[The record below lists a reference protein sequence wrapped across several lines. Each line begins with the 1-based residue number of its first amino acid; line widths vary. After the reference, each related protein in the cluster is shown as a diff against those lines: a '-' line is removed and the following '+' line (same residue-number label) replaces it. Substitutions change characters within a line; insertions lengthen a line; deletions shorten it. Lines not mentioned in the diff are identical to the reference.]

1 MIKYIKLNSLLLAVA
16 MLFATTACEYGD
28 INVDPTSLN
37 EDQVSVSLL
46 LPGAIMQLG
55 YNTGALGGRNPGMFM
70 QYFQGQDAQQ
80 LAYTQYNVTDN
91 AMNNFWRTGMY
102 GGNMKD
108 LNLIIEKTTAAEGAE
123 ANVDAPYYRGI
134 ARILMANSL
143 GILTTFFG
151 DIPYSEAFQGDEG
164 IIQPA
169 YDTQEEIYNSI
180 QSLLSGAI
188 SDLSGD
194 PGLIVPGE
202 DDLIHGGDP
211 DLWIKT
217 AYGLSARYYL
227 QQSNFD
233 DAASALTN
241 ALSSNA
247 DNALFP
253 FEATITGANPFWL
266 FENDRTATMR
276 IHPYFRSVMSGD
288 PRFDAYIGSNNIFA
302 NQFWTSQGSPLKLI
316 TYSEVK
322 MMEAEIESRA
332 GNNAAAL
339 AAMQE
344 GIEANMEVLEIAPVA
359 IEQYLAGV
367 SNASLQTV
375 MNEKYKL
382 IYPLTEVS
390 WADQRRTGFPDLEPN
405 QELGSNLTIPQ
416 RFPYPNSEDQYN
428 KENKDAARDRLGITS
443 DEDNLFRTLPV
454 FAN

>member
-1 MIKYIKLNSLLLAVA
+1 MI
-16 MLFATTACEYGD
+16 FATSACEYGD
-28 INVDPTSLN
+28 TNVDPTSLN
-37 EDQVSVSLL
+37 QEQVSVGLL

-102 GGNMKD
+102 GGVMKD
-108 LNLIIEKTTAAEGAE
+108 LNLIIDKTTDDGEG
-123 ANVDAPYYRGI
+123 NSVDAPYYRGI

-180 QSLLSGAI
+180 QQLLTDAI
-188 SDLSGD
+188 SDLNSDGGVIQ
-194 PGLIVPGE
+194 PGA
-202 DDLIHGGDP
+202 DDYIHGGDP
-211 DLWIKT
+211 DKWIQT
-217 AYGLSARYYL
+217 AYGLSARYHL
-227 QQSNFD
+227 QESD
-233 DAASALTN
+233 YAAAATALAN

-276 IHPYFRSVMSGD
+276 THPYFRAVMTGD
-288 PRFDAYIGSNNIFA
+288 PRYNDYIGENNGFA
-302 NQFWTSQGSPLKLI
+302 SQFWTSQGSPLKLI

-332 GNNAAAL
+332 GNTAAAL

-344 GIEANMEVLEIAPVA
+344 GIEANMEVLEISPLA
-359 IEQYLAGV
+359 IEQYVAGI
-367 SNASLQTV
+367 SNADVQTI

-382 IYPLTEVS
+382 IYPLTEVA

-416 RFPYPNSEDQYN
+416 RFPYPNSEDLYN
-428 KENKDAARDRLGITS
+428 KENKDAARSRLGISS
-443 DEDNLFRTLPV
+443 DEDNLFMTLPV